1 MIIGYLLVVVV
12 SLLTCGGQLC
22 QKQAA
27 LSWQLP
33 PEVRRGVT
41 LRWLALAVLLL
52 GLGMAVW
59 LNVLQRLPLSL
70 AYPTLSLNFVLV
82 TLAARWLFN
91 EPTTAR
97 HWYGVASIMLGI
109 LLMSINP

>member
-1 MIIGYLLVVVV
+1 MMGFLLVIVV

-27 LSWQLP
+27 YCWERADEARLKQ
-33 PEVRRGVT
+33 T

-70 AYPTLSLNFVLV
+70 AYPMLSLNFVMV
-82 TLAARWLFN
+82 TLAARWLF
-91 EPTTAR
+91 R
-97 HWYGVASIMLGI
+97 
-109 LLMSINP
+109 MSRRPRATGAA

>member
-1 MIIGYLLVVVV
+1 MPE
-12 SLLTCGGQLC
+12 TGG
-22 QKQAA
+22 
-27 LSWQLP
+27 
-33 PEVRRGVT
+33 PELAVTPGVRRGVT

-70 AYPTLSLNFVLV
+70 AYPTLSINFVLV
-82 TLAARWLFN
+82 TLAARWLFK

-97 HWYGVASIMLGI
+97 HWCGVASIMLGI

>member
-1 MIIGYLLVVVV
+1 MIGFLLVIVV

-27 LSWQLP
+27 HCWERAGEARLKQ
-33 PEVRRGVT
+33 T

-70 AYPTLSLNFVLV
+70 AYPMLSLNFVMV
-82 TLAARWLFN
+82 TLAARWLFH
-91 EPTTAR
+91 EPTSAR
-97 HWYGVASIMLGI
+97 HWCGVASSMLGI
-109 LLMSINP
+109 LLMSVHS